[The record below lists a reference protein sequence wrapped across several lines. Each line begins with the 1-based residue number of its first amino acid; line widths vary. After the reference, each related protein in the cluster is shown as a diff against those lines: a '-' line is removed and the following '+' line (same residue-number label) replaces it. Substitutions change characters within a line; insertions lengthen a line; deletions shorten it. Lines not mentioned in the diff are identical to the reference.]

1 MTDKRIAALM
11 LTSPETGLQEAVLQ
25 YSAYVLK
32 ICRIKLSGICSEED
46 IEEAVS
52 DVFFK
57 FYTYCKSSSR
67 KLNTARGLISVIAA
81 RHCNDMLRKKYRS
94 SDTVSLEDLDKEIS
108 DPGGFGE
115 GDYDLACALHRLGSK
130 DEEIF
135 LRKYFYGQKSSEIAY
150 DMGLKTNTVDKRISR
165 GLEKLR
171 TFLKEDD

>member
-1 MTDKRIAALM
+1 MTDKKIAALM
-11 LTSPETGLQEAVLQ
+11 RTSPERGLEEAVMQ

-32 ICRIKLSGICSEED
+32 VCRIKLAGICNDED

-52 DVFFK
+52 DVFFSLYK
-57 FYTYCKSSSR
+57 YAQKSSAGLR
-67 KLNTARGLISVIAA
+67 TVRGLLSVIAA
-81 RHCNDMLRKKYRS
+81 RHCNDILRKKYRNAE
-94 SDTVSLEDLDKEIS
+94 TVSFDELDYEIA
-108 DPGGFGE
+108 DTKGFGE
-115 GDYDLACALHRLGSK
+115 GDYDLACALHKLGST

>member
-67 KLNTARGLISVIAA
+67 KLKTARGLISVIAA
-81 RHCNDMLRKKYRS
+81 RHWRRGRIPIFSRCCRRLRAKPRE
-94 SDTVSLEDLDKEIS
+94 V
-108 DPGGFGE
+108 
-115 GDYDLACALHRLGSK
+115 
-130 DEEIF
+130 
-135 LRKYFYGQKSSEIAY
+135 
-150 DMGLKTNTVDKRISR
+150 
-165 GLEKLR
+165 
-171 TFLKEDD
+171 